1 MAEDELIRVIWVL
14 LPVRLID
21 DIIVLIVDLLS
32 LFVFLGRCVA
42 LVVIAEELD
51 EGSVITAVTTNTTNE
66 VS

>member
-14 LPVRLID
+14 LAIRLIN
-21 DIIVLIVDLLS
+21 DIVVLIVDLLS
-32 LFVFLGRCVA
+32 LFVFLGRCVT
-42 LVVIAEELD
+42 LVVIAKELD

>member
-1 MAEDELIRVIWVL
+1 MAEDELIRVIWIL

-32 LFVFLGRCVA
+32 LFVFLGRCVT

>member
-32 LFVFLGRCVA
+32 LFVFLGRCVT